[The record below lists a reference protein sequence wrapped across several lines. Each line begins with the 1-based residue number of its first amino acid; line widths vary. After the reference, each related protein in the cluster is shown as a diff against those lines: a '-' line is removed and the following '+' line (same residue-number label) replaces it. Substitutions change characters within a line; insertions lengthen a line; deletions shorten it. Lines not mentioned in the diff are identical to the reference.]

1 MSEQH
6 SSLGNR
12 RVETTTLDRASS
24 ETRSSDSPPNQSNS
38 VDSNTQRAIGRRRN
52 DRIVA
57 ASAATQAVVDQAS
70 AIARSDAPVLITG
83 PSGCGRK
90 HLARAIHQW
99 SARASGA
106 LIELQVAGA
115 AESVQLREL
124 FGDGSTGN
132 PGALARAD
140 GGTLL
145 IENVDQ
151 LAPALL
157 QRLSE
162 SLRSGSVKA
171 RLITTAARDGSTGS
185 LAPSLGASIGVERIQ
200 IAGLSDRREDILP
213 LAAHF
218 LAEFAAEESLE
229 AVGYNGEARRLLL
242 EETWPGNVRE
252 LRERIRQAIRLSGQ
266 GAISAEAL
274 MLATDLDNVPSF
286 KDAKRAFETRYVEV
300 LLRRCGGNIS
310 RAARM
315 AKKDRKDFYDVIRRT
330 GIDPGL
336 FRG

>member
-6 SSLGNR
+6 TSLGIR
-12 RVETTTLDRASS
+12 RVETTTLDRTTS
-24 ETRSSDSPPNQSNS
+24 ESRSSDSLSSGATS
-38 VDSNTQRAIGRRRN
+38 VGANGQLAEERATGRRRS

-57 ASAATQAVVDQAS
+57 ASATTQEAVDQAS
-70 AIARSDAPVLITG
+70 AIARSDTPVLITG
-83 PSGCGRK
+83 PSGSGRK

-99 SARASGA
+99 SARAGV
-106 LIELQVAGA
+106 ELLEIQLAGSTEIA
-115 AESVQLREL
+115 QQREL
-124 FGDGSTGN
+124 FGDANASDA
-132 PGALARAD
+132 GALTRAQ

-145 IENVDQ
+145 LESIDQ
-151 LAPALL
+151 LAPSTL
-157 QRLSE
+157 QRLIEAQSNA
-162 SLRSGSVKA
+162 SGRV
-171 RLITTAARDGSTGS
+171 RLIATGLREGAAG
-185 LAPSLGASIGVERIQ
+185 SIGGQRIQ
-200 IAGLSDRREDILP
+200 LAALADRREDILP

-218 LAEFAAEESLE
+218 LAELAAEESIE
-229 AVGYNGEARRLLL
+229 AIGFNGEARRLLL
-242 EETWPGNVRE
+242 EEAWPGNVRE
-252 LRERIRQAIRLSGQ
+252 LRERIRQSIRLSGQ

-274 MLATDLDNVPSF
+274 MLATDLDAVPSF
-286 KDAKRAFETRYVEV
+286 KDAKRAFETRYVEI

>member
-6 SSLGNR
+6 SPLGTR

-24 ETRSSDSPPNQSNS
+24 ETRSSDSPTSQTNS
-38 VDSNTQRAIGRRRN
+38 GGTHAQRAIGRRRN

-83 PSGCGRK
+83 PSGSGRK
-90 HLARAIHQW
+90 HLARAIHEW
-99 SARASGA
+99 SARAGGS
-106 LIELQVAGA
+106 LVESQVAGA
-115 AESVQLREL
+115 AEPVQQKEL
-124 FGDGSTGN
+124 FGDGSASQ

-151 LAPALL
+151 LAPSLL

-162 SLRSGSVKA
+162 SLRSGSLRT
-171 RLITTAARDGSTGS
+171 RLIATGAQDGAAATLG
-185 LAPSLGASIGVERIQ
+185 ASLGAERIQ
-200 IAGLSDRREDILP
+200 LTGLADRREDILP

-218 LAEFAAEESLE
+218 LAEFAAEASIE

-274 MLATDLDNVPSF
+274 MLATDLDNLPSF

-330 GIDPGL
+330 GIDPGQ

>member
-6 SSLGNR
+6 SPLGTR

-24 ETRSSDSPPNQSNS
+24 ETRSSDSPTSQTNS
-38 VDSNTQRAIGRRRN
+38 GGTHAQRAIGRRRN

-83 PSGCGRK
+83 PSGSGRK
-90 HLARAIHQW
+90 HLARAIHEW
-99 SARASGA
+99 SARAGGS
-106 LIELQVAGA
+106 LVESQVAGA
-115 AESVQLREL
+115 AEPVQQKEL
-124 FGDGSTGN
+124 FGDGSASQ

-140 GGTLL
+140 AGTLL

-151 LAPALL
+151 LAPSLL

-162 SLRSGSVKA
+162 SLRSGSLRT
-171 RLITTAARDGSTGS
+171 RLIATGAQDGAAATLG
-185 LAPSLGASIGVERIQ
+185 ASLGAERIQ
-200 IAGLSDRREDILP
+200 LTGLADRREDILP

-218 LAEFAAEESLE
+218 LAEFAAEASIA

-274 MLATDLDNVPSF
+274 MLATDLDNLPSF

-330 GIDPGL
+330 GIDPGQ

>member
-6 SSLGNR
+6 SQLGTR
-12 RVETTTLDRASS
+12 RVETTTLDRASTDS
-24 ETRSSDSPPNQSNS
+24 RSSDSPTGQTNS
-38 VDSNTQRAIGRRRN
+38 GGAHAQRAIGRRRN

-57 ASAATQAVVDQAS
+57 ASAATQAIVDQAS

-83 PSGCGRK
+83 PSGSGRK

-99 SARASGA
+99 SARAGGA
-106 LIELQVAGA
+106 LIESQVGGI
-115 AESVQLREL
+115 AEPAQQKEL
-124 FGDGSTGN
+124 FGDGTAGQ
-132 PGALARAD
+132 PGALARAN

-145 IENVDQ
+145 IENIDQ
-151 LAPALL
+151 LAPSLL
-157 QRLSE
+157 QRLTE
-162 SLRSGSVKA
+162 SLRSGALRA
-171 RLITTAARDGSTGS
+171 RLIATAARDAAASALGSP
-185 LAPSLGASIGVERIQ
+185 AVERIQ
-200 IAGLSDRREDILP
+200 LTGLADRREDILP

-218 LAEFAAEESLE
+218 LAEFAAEESIE